1 MLIYVNQFR
10 VLGENSSEIAFRT
23 VAGWLKSVTKRHFTT
38 AELKSGDEFS
48 IERTKVRT
56 YVAVAQAPLMYS
68 ILLSHPDRNIKGRQ
82 WITEIGIR
90 EDSQYTT
97 ISVLLETS
105 DISTLVTEIPSTTR
119 PRLVNF
125 LQSNAE
131 LHPDTVGLKL
141 SGFEN
146 SRDSFR
152 ALSYEIERPDRKY
165 PLVLVSN
172 VKETNEPVVNP
183 VKLQEQLL
191 GLAQVVYSEDDINSW
206 EMEEVLTRKY
216 SAWDGAVNIIYP
228 SFGRENCHTKLF
240 PQAAIN
246 EIIESGSHALQ
257 YILSYI
263 THTTNGFNK
272 KRHFSPSAVR
282 AKRQKDQ
289 RTLLKKRFEELS
301 ESAEYQE
308 LAEQAFSQLE
318 EQELLIEQLKQ
329 KHDQDLDEQMLAT
342 IDAQDKLD
350 KVILDYSVLDMR
362 FKELQGNTKKK
373 GRAIVVQGAE
383 NDLYNGEAADAV
395 LDVVKAYLA
404 NEKANSRKQHLL
416 LDIMKHNEIDGTKT
430 SYLETI
436 KSIFSSYSGITPKI
450 KSELKKLDMEI
461 VEDGAHNHVKFIGD
475 ERYKVSFAKTP
486 SDKGRVGDN
495 IVRDIKAQLF

>member
-1 MLIYVNQFR
+1 
-10 VLGENSSEIAFRT
+10 
-23 VAGWLKSVTKRHFTT
+23 
-38 AELKSGDEFS
+38 
-48 IERTKVRT
+48 
-56 YVAVAQAPLMYS
+56 
-68 ILLSHPDRNIKGRQ
+68 
-82 WITEIGIR
+82 
-90 EDSQYTT
+90 
-97 ISVLLETS
+97 
-105 DISTLVTEIPSTTR
+105 
-119 PRLVNF
+119 
-125 LQSNAE
+125 
-131 LHPDTVGLKL
+131 
-141 SGFEN
+141 
-146 SRDSFR
+146 
-152 ALSYEIERPDRKY
+152 
-165 PLVLVSN
+165 
-172 VKETNEPVVNP
+172 
-183 VKLQEQLL
+183 
-191 GLAQVVYSEDDINSW
+191 
-206 EMEEVLTRKY
+206 
-216 SAWDGAVNIIYP
+216 
-228 SFGRENCHTKLF
+228 
-240 PQAAIN
+240 
-246 EIIESGSHALQ
+246 
-257 YILSYI
+257 
-263 THTTNGFNK
+263 
-272 KRHFSPSAVR
+272 
-282 AKRQKDQ
+282 
-289 RTLLKKRFEELS
+289 
-301 ESAEYQE
+301 
-308 LAEQAFSQLE
+308 
-318 EQELLIEQLKQ
+318 
-329 KHDQDLDEQMLAT
+329 MLAT